1 MREKKFQASFNSA
14 HYTHAA
20 GLGKNKAGTSGSE
33 FMCSFSVQFNP
44 IVILIIK
51 LSYSSGI
58 KSNDFTPSVIIQK
71 ENNIFCH
78 IHKEN
83 IRIPNGTAPNLGF
96 SGKSSWTAALSNWG
110 IRRSFRLHNK
120 ENCCISYS
128 SSTGHGQV
136 FT

>member
-1 MREKKFQASFNSA
+1 MREKKFLAPFNSA

-20 GLGKNKAGTSGSE
+20 RLGKNKAGTSGFE

-78 IHKEN
+78 IHKES
-83 IRIPNGTAPNLGF
+83 IRIPNGTAPEPWLQRKIFVDGC
-96 SGKSSWTAALSNWG
+96 LNWG

-128 SSTGHGQV
+128 SSTGH
-136 FT
+136 

>member
-1 MREKKFQASFNSA
+1 MQKAGIRGKKVSGALHSA

-20 GLGKNKAGTSGSE
+20 GLGKNKAGTSGFE

-58 KSNDFTPSVIIQK
+58 KSDDFTPSVIIQK

-83 IRIPNGTAPNLGF
+83 IGIPNGTAPEPWLQRKIFVDGCL
-96 SGKSSWTAALSNWG
+96 K
-110 IRRSFRLHNK
+110 
-120 ENCCISYS
+120 
-128 SSTGHGQV
+128 
-136 FT
+136 